1 MKLNESKLYQSLS
14 ARDKFAVRHLTEA
27 AKSMREAKRALRED
41 DTDVAVNAIENAE
54 AQVAQAD
61 VSGVSE
67 EVKANITGVQSA
79 LDALKTA
86 AGMTEVDPMEGNAE
100 AGIPP
105 VETASGTSMG
115 AEDIQGLQE
124 KFKRCRNAFREAESR
139 KAKNY
144 WARKCREVS
153 EKLEEAKLN
162 ENKKPNRASV
172 RESNR
177 ESAREAARKELRA
190 KIKARIQEEAN
201 KMDLDFVDDKV
212 ASKIKFKNDKSNNP
226 AALEKTMTVN
236 TAKKGTYSK
245 GRVNWPNKDYSE
257 KDLKDRADKD
267 MNHTITYKRS
277 RKVAEA
283 KEPIMDA
290 AEKLTESEKRA
301 IDRYLGKGRFD
312 MSSLEKAGI
321 TL

>member
-27 AKSMREAKRALRED
+27 VKSMREAKRALRED
-41 DTDVAVNAIENAE
+41 DTDVAVNAIDNAE

-79 LDALKTA
+79 LDALKAA
-86 AGMTEVDPMEGNAE
+86 AGMTEVDPTAGNAE

-124 KFKRCRNAFREAESR
+124 KFKRYRKAFREADSL

-144 WARKCREVS
+144 WSRKCKETAA
-153 EKLEEAKLN
+153 KLEKAKLQ
-162 ENKKPNRASV
+162 ENKK
-172 RESNR
+172 SNKETR
-177 ESAREAARKELRA
+177 KEVLKEEARKELRA
-190 KIKARIQEEAN
+190 KIKARIQEEAD

-226 AALEKTMTVN
+226 AALEKTMTLGK
-236 TAKKGTYSK
+236 AKAGTYSK

-257 KDLKDRADKD
+257 KDLKGRADKD

-277 RKVAEA
+277 RKVAES

-301 IDRYLGKGRFD
+301 INRYLGKGRFD